1 PGGAVPQWHRRGLG
15 RLITEQHLE
24 LTLAAVEAGD
34 AELARATMAH
44 GRLLLDTIG
53 QESAKA
59 LSRLSTRAKWA
70 VAGLRPP
77 GA

>member
-1 PGGAVPQWHRRGLG
+1 MAPPGLG

-24 LTLAAVEAGD
+24 LTLAAAEAGD
-34 AELARATMAH
+34 AELARATMGH
-44 GRLLLDTIG
+44 GRLLLDTVG
-53 QESAKA
+53 KESAKA